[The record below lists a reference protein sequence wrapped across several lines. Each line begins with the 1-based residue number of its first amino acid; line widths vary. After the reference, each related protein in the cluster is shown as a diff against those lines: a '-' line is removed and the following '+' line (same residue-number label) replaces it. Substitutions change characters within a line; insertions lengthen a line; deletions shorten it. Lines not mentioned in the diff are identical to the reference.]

1 MATIKSLRLHIGIFG
16 KTNAGKSTLLNHL
29 TNQDVA
35 IVSDIPGTTTDP
47 IEKAMELKPFGPVL
61 FIDTAGFDDASVL
74 GEKRIDRT
82 IQYFSRSDIAVLVS
96 IPSTWNKQ
104 DRALCSKL
112 RESKIPFCICFTK
125 EKRESINQVL
135 LSELTTQNIPYF
147 VFEKSDSHSTLLANF
162 TSAIFP
168 IVPKD
173 WIHSPRMVGDFL
185 QKDDLVVL
193 VIPIDS
199 EAPKDR
205 IILPQ
210 QQAIRDVLDSGANS
224 LVTSVKGLP
233 KVLSTLSVK
242 PRLVITDS
250 QAFKEVFSVVP
261 DDIYVTGFSILLS
274 RIKGDL
280 QEFYKGIRRIDLLK
294 DGDRVLILEACSH
307 NPVCNDIGRDQI
319 PNGLLEKTK
328 KKLTFDIK
336 VGHDFPTEL
345 EKYNLIIHCGACVL
359 NKKEV
364 CNRISRAKTMGIPI
378 TNYGMVLSYLTGDI
392 DRAMKIFKP

>member
-210 QQAIRDVLDSGANS
+210 QQAIRDVLDSWTKLARNFCQ
-224 LVTSVKGLP
+224 
-233 KVLSTLSVK
+233 
-242 PRLVITDS
+242 RITKS
-250 QAFKEVFSVVP
+250 SFH
-261 DDIYVTGFSILLS
+261 II
-274 RIKGDL
+274 
-280 QEFYKGIRRIDLLK
+280 
-294 DGDRVLILEACSH
+294 C
-307 NPVCNDIGRDQI
+307 
-319 PNGLLEKTK
+319 KTK
-328 KKLTFDIK
+328 AC
-336 VGHDFPTEL
+336 
-345 EKYNLIIHCGACVL
+345 YNRFTSI
-359 NKKEV
+359 
-364 CNRISRAKTMGIPI
+364 
-378 TNYGMVLSYLTGDI
+378 
-392 DRAMKIFKP
+392 